1 MLQSNQGLRERFPIS
16 IHFDDYSAAELWE
29 IAHYIC
35 DQRRFTL
42 TPEADERLRRYIEE
56 ETRVRNA
63 SFSNARWVSNLMF
76 QGVIKQMATRVN
88 ATTSDTD
95 LLRLYTTIEEADVIA
110 AVNEVSTYTPSI
122 MERSHI
128 GFR

>member
-1 MLQSNQGLRERFPIS
+1 
-16 IHFDDYSAAELWE
+16 
-29 IAHYIC
+29 
-35 DQRRFTL
+35 
-42 TPEADERLRRYIEE
+42 
-56 ETRVRNA
+56 
-63 SFSNARWVSNLMF
+63 MF

-110 AVNEVSTYTPSI
+110 AVNEVSSHTPSI